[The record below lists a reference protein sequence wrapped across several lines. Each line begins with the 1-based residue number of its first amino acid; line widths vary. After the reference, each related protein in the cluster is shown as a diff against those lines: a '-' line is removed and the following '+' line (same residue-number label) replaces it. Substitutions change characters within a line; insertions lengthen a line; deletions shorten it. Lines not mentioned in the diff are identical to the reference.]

1 MRKYVGW
8 IAVGLVLV
16 SVGVYEYLASP
27 WQSARSS
34 KASDTLYD
42 SSFFEALSSGS
53 ASSAAQI
60 LPEVVRLIAP
70 KSAVD
75 LGSGIGEWLGELR
88 KLGVT
93 DVIGVDGDWVDRAAL
108 KIPTDQF
115 KPFDLGNKLAM
126 DRAFD
131 LAISVETAE
140 HLPPERGEG
149 FVADLVA
156 LAPVV
161 LFSAAIPGQ
170 GGTGHINE
178 QWQDYWAR
186 LFAKH
191 DYVALDFLRLKFW
204 NDSRIEWWYRQN
216 IILYVRRDRVEADP
230 KLRFLASLQPP
241 DVIRFRRN

>member
-8 IAVGLVLV
+8 TAAGLIL
-16 SVGVYEYLASP
+16 SSIGVYWWLANLSHDP
-27 WQSARSS
+27 QSS
-34 KASDTLYD
+34 KPSETFYD
-42 SSFFEALSSGS
+42 SSFFEAHSRGS
-53 ASSAAQI
+53 AASAAQI

-70 KSAVD
+70 KSTVD
-75 LGSGIGEWLGELR
+75 LGSGTGEWLGELR

-93 DVIGVDGDWVDRAAL
+93 DVMGVDGDWVDRAAL
-108 KIPTDQF
+108 KIPAAQF
-115 KPFDLGNKLAM
+115 KPFDLRNKLVM

-131 LAISVETAE
+131 LAISLETAE
-140 HLPPERGEG
+140 HLPPERGAS

-216 IILYVRRDRVEADP
+216 IILYVRRDRIEADP